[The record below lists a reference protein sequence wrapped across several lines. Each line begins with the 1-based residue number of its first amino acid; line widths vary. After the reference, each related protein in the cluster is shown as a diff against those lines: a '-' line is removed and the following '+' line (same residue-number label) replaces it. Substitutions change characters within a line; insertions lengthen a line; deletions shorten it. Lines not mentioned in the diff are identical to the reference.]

1 MLEHKVEVHAVEQG
15 KAFKVNL
22 ALAVGKRTIRE
33 TNIETFEKAE
43 QAFQYEDNLRAM
55 MNAYRSLKLKG
66 R

>member
-1 MLEHKVEVHAVEQG
+1 MLEHKVEVHAVNQG
-15 KAFKVNL
+15 KAYKVNL
-22 ALAVGKRTIRE
+22 ELAVGKRTIKE
-33 TNIETFEKAE
+33 TNLETFEKAE